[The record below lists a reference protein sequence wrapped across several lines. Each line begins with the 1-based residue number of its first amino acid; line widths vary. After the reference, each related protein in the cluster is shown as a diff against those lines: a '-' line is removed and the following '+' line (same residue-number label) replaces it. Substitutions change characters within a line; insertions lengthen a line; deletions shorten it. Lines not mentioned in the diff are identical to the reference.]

1 MPRSPL
7 ELWAD
12 TRESWERSKLV
23 EVPEPRPARAPEPG
37 GLSVAFLVYR
47 GNPRCGGQGVYTRH
61 LSRELVRM
69 GHSVEVLAGQPWPEL
84 DDGVGFMPVPGLD
97 MYRDPDPFR
106 IPHPREL
113 HSAIDVLELALMCT
127 AGFPEPLTFSLR
139 ARRVLAARRGSFDVV
154 HDNQSLGSGL
164 LGVLDD
170 GWPLLSTLHHPITVD
185 RELALTHAENAWRR
199 ATQRRWFGFT
209 RMQVRVARHLPRIV
223 TVSESSKAD
232 IAAQMGVDLER
243 MTVVPVGVDPTVFR
257 PRPGSRRVRGRVMV
271 TSSSDVPMKGLV
283 PLLEAV
289 AKLRTERDLELVVIG
304 RPKEG
309 GRVARTIKRLGLAPV
324 VRFVSGISDE
334 ELAGLYAEA
343 QVAVVPSLYEGF
355 SLPAIEAMACG
366 IPLVATTGGA
376 LPEVVGSDGATGLLV
391 EPGDPEALVVG
402 MRRVLDDEALAARL
416 GEGGRRRVLGRFTW
430 QATATATAEQYRA
443 LLEERHSSSLSER
456 PREQGLPEHRSR
468 RPRSRAARHSRRGSP
483 EHRDRRIV
491 EQHGAARAG
500 KGT

>member
-1 MPRSPL
+1 M
-7 ELWAD
+7 WAD

-23 EVPEPRPARAPEPG
+23 VVPEPRPAGAPGPG
-37 GLSVAFLVYR
+37 GLRVAFLVYR

-84 DDGVGFMPVPGLD
+84 DDEVGFMPVPGLD

-113 HSAIDVLELALMCT
+113 HSAIDALELALMCT

-139 ARRVLAARRGSFDVV
+139 ARRILAARRDSFDLV

-164 LGVLDD
+164 LGMLAD
-170 GWPLLSTLHHPITVD
+170 GWPLISTLHHPITVD
-185 RELALTHAENAWRR
+185 RELALSHAENAWRR
-199 ATQRRWFGFT
+199 ATERRWFGFT
-209 RMQVRVARHLPRIV
+209 RMQVRVARRIPRIV

-232 IAAQMGVDLER
+232 IAAQMGVDRDR

-257 PRPGSRRVRGRVMV
+257 PRPERRRVPGRVMV

-289 AKLRTERDLELVVIG
+289 AKLRTERDVELVVIG

-309 GRVARTIKRLGLAPV
+309 GRVARTVKRLGLESV
-324 VRFVSGISDE
+324 VRSVSGISDE
-334 ELAGLYAEA
+334 ELAGEYAEA

-376 LPEVVGSDGATGLLV
+376 LPEVVGCDGSTGLLV
-391 EPGDPEALVVG
+391 EPGDPEALAAG
-402 MRRVLDDEALAARL
+402 IRRVFEDEVFAARL

-430 QATATATAEQYRA
+430 QATASATAEQYRA
-443 LLEERHSSSLSER
+443 LLEEHRSSSPPERHGRRRLPEQGDRRLSE
-456 PREQGLPEHRSR
+456 EH
-468 RPRSRAARHSRRGSP
+468 
-483 EHRDRRIV
+483 D
-491 EQHGAARAG
+491 AARAG
-500 KGT
+500 KGTSSC